1 MSLQQM
7 VEIFMDYCISK
18 QLRPKTMKGYE
29 QALRL
34 FIRWVRERYGV
45 DSVEKL
51 KEAHIRA
58 YIVEL
63 QKRGK
68 YTFCA
73 DDRSNAANHPS
84 HRSDYK
90 NTISNT
96 TINNYL
102 RNIRVFCCWLVEN
115 EYIEKSPMRRVKLL
129 PQERLAKSYME
140 DPEVLKLMKSMDK
153 RVFSE
158 YRDLLVM
165 MVMLDAGTRI
175 GETLSI
181 EDEQLNIDMRSIHLP
196 AEKTKGRRART
207 VYFSTKTARE
217 LKRWIQYRNK
227 NCDACCLFPV
237 QQSGGRLAVRNYEAN
252 FRRYMKR
259 SAINKRVTPHTFRN
273 NFAKRCLMNGM
284 DIYTLSRILGHAS
297 VTVTEKAYLDVTEE
311 DIKKRYVKFSPVNA
325 IYYGE

>member
-1 MSLQQM
+1 MMDVFL
-7 VEIFMDYCISK
+7 DYCISK
-18 QLRPKTMKGYE
+18 QLRPKMMAGYE

-34 FIRWVRERYGV
+34 FIRWVTERFGV
-45 DSVEKL
+45 KSVEEL

-58 YIVEL
+58 YIVDL

-73 DDRSNAANHPS
+73 DDRSNAANSPS
-84 HRSDYK
+84 HRSDYQK
-90 NTISNT
+90 SISNI

-102 RNIRVFCCWLVEN
+102 RNIRVFCCWMVEN

-129 PQERLAKSYME
+129 PQERLPKSYME
-140 DPEVLKLMKSMDK
+140 DPELLKLMKSLDK

-158 YRDLLVM
+158 YRDWLVM
-165 MVMLDAGTRI
+165 MVMLDTGTRI

-181 EDEQLNIDMRSIHLP
+181 EDEQLNIDMRSLHLP
-196 AEKTKGRRART
+196 AEKTKSRRART
-207 VYFSTKTARE
+207 VYFSSKTARE

-227 NCDACCLFPV
+227 ACDARYLFPV
-237 QQSGGRLAVRNYEAN
+237 QQSGGRLGVSCYETN

-259 SAINKRVTPHTFRN
+259 SGIKKHVTPHTFRN
-273 NFAKRCLMNGM
+273 NFAKRCLMSGM